1 MKKSIDVG
9 VNNKRFRKS
18 WSALNIKTEAEA
30 IAVKERIKAAMLRG
44 DEINDSILADII
56 SPDINLRELYR
67 RASSVY
73 WQDTK
78 HGADMIK
85 MSELIMAVIGETTLV
100 KNIDLNK
107 IDELV
112 AYCKSQGNSDATINR
127 KLSNLSKVLTY
138 AVKRGIIDNKPSLEW
153 KKEHKGRIRYF
164 SFEEERKMIEL
175 LRLWSYDEMAD
186 YVLFLMD
193 TGLRRDEAL
202 RLTPDDYLN
211 GHIIVWEKSNT
222 KNRKS
227 RTVPLISRA
236 DKIVKARLNR
246 EGKLFKITKAQL
258 KNRWARMRGN
268 LGKSNDKE
276 FVLHTLRHTYASR
289 LAQQGVSIQIIAEL
303 LGHSNT
309 TITMKYAHLSVQ
321 SLGKA
326 TEQLERAVERK
337 EETDI
342 LRVA

>member
-1 MKKSIDVG
+1 
-9 VNNKRFRKS
+9 
-18 WSALNIKTEAEA
+18 
-30 IAVKERIKAAMLRG
+30 
-44 DEINDSILADII
+44 
-56 SPDINLRELYR
+56 
-67 RASSVY
+67 
-73 WQDTK
+73 
-78 HGADMIK
+78 
-85 MSELIMAVIGETTLV
+85 
-100 KNIDLNK
+100 
-107 IDELV
+107 
-112 AYCKSQGNSDATINR
+112 
-127 KLSNLSKVLTY
+127 
-138 AVKRGIIDNKPSLEW
+138 
-153 KKEHKGRIRYF
+153 
-164 SFEEERKMIEL
+164 MIEL